1 MEVKRPIIEL
11 MLKSYDAELMKNY
24 SNEFYGPLKRSN
36 ETKHDEYIL
45 LHIAGAIGILIV
57 IFTNFNFDKE
67 KLRNKVL
74 FVIKSPAL
82 KDFLYV
88 TICFLMSLI
97 FVPILLLCTLS
108 FVIYRKFVQKS
119 LASSKSSSFKGFL
132 SGEDSFWVCED
143 DVSKS
148 VINVLA
154 YVKGSQELDG
164 KLHERLLESIR
175 NRIYTKLMLTN
186 QFPKMF
192 YQRKR
197 DESGYF
203 YWTDENQL
211 TINDYVRLTSQS
223 DQDFMTEDDL
233 KDLMSDICNEPL
245 PASHSALWECLISKQ
260 AVQFED
266 GVKYPVRFFK
276 MCLLAD
282 QDLKE

>member
-119 LASSKSSSFKGFL
+119 LARSKSSSFKGFL

-223 DQDFMTEDDL
+223 DQDFITEDDL

-260 AVQFED
+260 AIQFED